1 MCVCVSVYTCA
12 SVYACERTEA
22 CVCAWCAHVRGCV
35 HTCTR
40 TLRVPACAV
49 CMTVV
54 CVLYRH
60 AGRLCVC
67 AHTSARSPGALVL
80 ALVTGV
86 VGATAAWVPPRPHA
100 PGDGRSRGV
109 VGSPARGRRERDAP
123 LAPQIQSD
131 RHLPF
136 ALLSTLDSGAH
147 SKVGAL
153 VPAMRPGLLEPLG
166 RELWKT
172 RQRPSEARPPAC
184 WPWRDAG
191 SVGAN
196 PINHCFW
203 PLR

>member
-1 MCVCVSVYTCA
+1 MHVSVRKHVCVHGVLMSEDV
-12 SVYACERTEA
+12 
-22 CVCAWCAHVRGCV
+22 
-35 HTCTR
+35 CTR
-40 TLRVPACAV
+40 ARGLGRVPACAV
-49 CMTVV
+49 CMTEV

-100 PGDGRSRGV
+100 PGDGRSHGV

-147 SKVGAL
+147 SKV
-153 VPAMRPGLLEPLG
+153 EPLG